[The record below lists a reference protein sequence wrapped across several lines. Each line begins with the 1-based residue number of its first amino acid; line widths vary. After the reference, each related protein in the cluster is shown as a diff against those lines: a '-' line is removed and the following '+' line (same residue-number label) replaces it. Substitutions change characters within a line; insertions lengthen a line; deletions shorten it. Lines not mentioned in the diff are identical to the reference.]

1 LYGGRV
7 LKFQK
12 QFIRFL
18 CIAVFLSTSALTSA
32 QWAFASPLPNQK
44 SQNAQPTP
52 PPPGE
57 RIDINRASESELMTV
72 PGMGKAYAD
81 RIIANRPYRS
91 KYEIVTRGILSRNVY
106 NQIKDWIVAHRLK
119 KK

>member
-1 LYGGRV
+1 
-7 LKFQK
+7 
-12 QFIRFL
+12 
-18 CIAVFLSTSALTSA
+18 
-32 QWAFASPLPNQK
+32 
-44 SQNAQPTP
+44 
-52 PPPGE
+52 
-57 RIDINRASESELMTV
+57 MTV

-119 KK
+119 K